1 MKNIKHSLWFFGIML
16 IISSFSSCNDDDNLS
31 GPDTVSDL
39 IAYPGRNR
47 VKLMF
52 TAPVDATYGRVFYG
66 KGNFYDF
73 SIDRSE
79 PNQSVMV
86 EGLSEQEQIIR
97 VVTYNADSITS
108 DPKGVK
114 TKIFGERYQGSLS
127 NRTLISQSTLSPT
140 SIDMMFGNA
149 KEDEVEVRVI
159 YKNSSGQN
167 DSTIVP
173 PGQDIITIE
182 DIDLSETYYY
192 YTVYSPAPEAIDY
205 FYTSHLDAKIAAMQ
219 NFEKEKWIIDDFSDE
234 NPGSD
239 GVWGL
244 STNIID
250 NDAKT
255 SWHSMKGETPHFITV
270 DMQSDK
276 LMNGFYFVQTQ
287 DLNVMYLARKFKFE
301 TSIDNQ
307 NWTVAKEGE
316 FANDRFR
323 QSFEFAEQVA
333 ARYFRITILDS
344 YEDDGYAHI
353 AEIDLFNDEN
363 ISGENGPR
371 EIPLV
376 NASKPFRGDGSDLFP
391 AVGAGRMQKVDGWTH
406 NENAYISYDNGI
418 FSLWSAAVWGIS
430 DVSNGKIYQ
439 TLELQPGNYTLNIDA
454 GHTTNDLC
462 ADVYG
467 LVAVGDNLPDFPNV
481 TISPA
486 VLGYSDLVAHKES
499 INAISFTLETS
510 TMISLG
516 VVYNTHSI
524 YESLGIP
531 WSDFIINGF
540 SLALNP

>member
-1 MKNIKHSLWFFGIML
+1 MKKTKNALWFFGIML
-16 IISSFSSCNDDDNLS
+16 IISSFTSCNEDDNLS

-39 IAYPGRNR
+39 VAYPGRNR

-52 TAPVDATYGRVFYG
+52 NAPVDATHGRVFYG

-79 PNQSVMV
+79 PTQSLIV
-86 EGLSEQEQIIR
+86 EGLPEQEQIIR
-97 VVTYNADSITS
+97 VVIFNADSVTS

-114 TKIFGERYQGSLS
+114 IKIFGDRYQGSLS
-127 NRTLISQSTLSPT
+127 NRTLITQSTLSPT
-140 SIDMMFGNA
+140 SIDMIFGNA

-159 YKNSSGQN
+159 YKNSSSQN

-173 PGQDIITIE
+173 RGQNTITIE
-182 DIDLSETYYY
+182 DIDLSESYYY
-192 YTVYSPAPEAIDY
+192 YTVYTPEPESIDY
-205 FYTSHLDAKIAAMQ
+205 FYTPRLDAKIAAMQ
-219 NFEKEKWIIDDFSDE
+219 NFEKVKWLIADFSDE

-244 STNIID
+244 SANIID

-255 SWHSMKGETPHFITV
+255 SWHSMNGEMPHFITV

-287 DLNVMYLARKFKFE
+287 DLNVRDLAKRFKFE
-301 TSIDNQ
+301 TSVDKQ
-307 NWTVAKEGE
+307 NWKVAKEGE

-323 QSFEFAEQVA
+323 QSIEFAGQVA
-333 ARYFRITILDS
+333 ARYFRITILDG
-344 YEDDGYAHI
+344 YEGVDYAHI

-391 AVGAGRMQKVDGWTH
+391 AVGAGRMQKVDGWMH
-406 NENAYISYDNGI
+406 NENTYISYDNGM
-418 FSLWSAAVWGIS
+418 FSLWSAAVWGIA

-439 TLELQPGNYTLNIDA
+439 SLELQPGNYTLNIDA

-467 LVAVGDNLPDFPNV
+467 LVAIGDNLPDFPQV
-481 TISPA
+481 TTSTA
-486 VLGYSDLVAHKES
+486 VLGYSDLVAHKQS
-499 INAISFTLETS
+499 INVISFTLETS